1 MLEFLLGVMV
11 GAALLYLLT
20 TWLMKH
26 LIAKAMQEGSAD
38 RELANSVIRARIE
51 QINNQFY
58 IYNLDKNEFLV
69 QGHTMKELI
78 DNLQL
83 RKPGAVIKVVDG
95 EDQAVL
101 NLKATVQSQDMT

>member
-1 MLEFLLGVMV
+1 M
-11 GAALLYLLT
+11 ALYLLAAV
-20 TWLMKH
+20 LFQRYLNKIQQAVDERNQQD
-26 LIAKAMQEGSAD
+26 L
-38 RELANSVIRARIE
+38 LIRARIE
-51 QINNQFY
+51 QIGSQFY

-95 EDQAVL
+95 DDQAVL
-101 NLKATVQSQDMT
+101 NLKATVQ